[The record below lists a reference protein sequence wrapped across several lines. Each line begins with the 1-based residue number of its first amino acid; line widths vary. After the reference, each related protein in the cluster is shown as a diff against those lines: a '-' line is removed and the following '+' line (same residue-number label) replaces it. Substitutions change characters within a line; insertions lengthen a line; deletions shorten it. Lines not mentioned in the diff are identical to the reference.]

1 MYVISSGACDLPNS
15 ASPVTPAQIAQQDAY
30 VAKVGRR
37 FTNGNRD
44 FAQII
49 SALTPP
55 QPGGSCDDFTSSV
68 SLDNISPFPFPV
80 PPGVVYAGGGVKL
93 GTPSA
98 PAVPGS
104 PANAPAGSVWTAP
117 GGGST
122 YPWGPVQ
129 RDVSSLIPAWACAPS
144 TIAGAGGG
152 AGAAPS
158 NKFLWGALA
167 VVAGLALV
175 TGDRSGRR
183 R

>member
-55 QPGGSCDDFTSSV
+55 QPGGSCDDFTSSL

-98 PAVPGS
+98 PAGS
-104 PANAPAGSVWTAP
+104 PAGLPAGSVWTVP

-129 RDVSSLIPAWACAPS
+129 REVSSLIPAWACASPAAAS
-144 TIAGAGGG
+144 G
-152 AGAAPS
+152 AGAAAPS
-158 NKFLWGALA
+158 KNFLWGALA

-175 TGDRSGRR
+175 TGKRSGRR
-183 R
+183 K